1 MQNLA
6 TTIDDSQK
14 QNPPW
19 TWRKVWMSTLLNP
32 TSNTGKTI
40 LEEGN
45 ITLQKAM
52 IWLASASFIYSLI
65 TGIPPFIK
73 SPGSISVQSVL
84 ILLGSCLF
92 SAVFSSSGIFILGGI
107 IHIISKVFRSS
118 GTLRNFF
125 IMHVS
130 FNASLLIIYGV
141 LTFFWKVFDLKP
153 FLWFSELILFYF
165 LFVTGTTVIKSVY
178 HFHWIAS
185 FFINAFA
192 IILFWFGIIL
202 VFKP

>member
-1 MQNLA
+1 
-6 TTIDDSQK
+6 
-14 QNPPW
+14 
-19 TWRKVWMSTLLNP
+19 
-32 TSNTGKTI
+32 

-52 IWLASASFIYSLI
+52 IWLACASFIYSLI
-65 TGIPPFIK
+65 TGMPPFIK
-73 SPGSISVQSVL
+73 SPDSISIQSVL
-84 ILLGSCLF
+84 ILLGSGLF

-125 IMHVS
+125 IMNVS
-130 FNASLLIIYGV
+130 FNAPLLIIYGA

-153 FLWFSELILFYF
+153 FLWLSVLMLFYY